1 METIDYIQ
9 QYLTQCV
16 ACSEQLLAMLE
27 RERNALSNQS
37 AKELENTAFEKK
49 LLADIIDKQ
58 TKECSQRLEQEG
70 YGQGPQSISTFIQQA
85 TAEDAQQELST
96 LWQSLQE
103 NLGHCQD
110 KNRLNGRVLESSQK
124 RIKQAID
131 ILHGQTPDGELY
143 GRAGKTVSDSKAHT
157 LSRA

>member
-1 METIDYIQ
+1 MQTADYIR
-9 QYLTQCV
+9 QYLEQCLTI
-16 ACSEQLLAMLE
+16 SGQLIALLE

-37 AKELENTAFEKK
+37 AKELEVTACEKRQ
-49 LLADIIDKQ
+49 LADLIDKQ
-58 TKECSQRLEQEG
+58 TIDCTQRLDVEG
-70 YGQGPQSISTFIQQA
+70 YGAGPKAISTYIEQADEELRAELSSQWQSI
-85 TAEDAQQELST
+85 
-96 LWQSLQE
+96 QE
-103 NLGHCQD
+103 NLSRCQNE
-110 KNRLNGRVLESSQK
+110 NRVNGRVLQSSQQ

>member
-1 METIDYIQ
+1 METSDYIR
-9 QYLTQCV
+9 QYLTQCL
-16 ACSEQLLAMLE
+16 ASSDQLILMLE

-49 LLADIIDKQ
+49 LLAELIDSQ
-58 TKECSQRLEQEG
+58 TKECGQRLEQEG
-70 YGQGPQSISTFIQQA
+70 YGQGPASISNYISKA
-85 TAEDAQQELST
+85 GEDVSKELST
-96 LWQSLQE
+96 LWESIQQNLKRCQNE
-103 NLGHCQD
+103 N
-110 KNRLNGRVLESSQK
+110 RVNGRVLETSQK

-131 ILHGQTPDGELY
+131 ILHGQAPEGVLY